1 MLHFRRVIASWT
13 DPSLGNCSYLDTC
26 RHMKTCKY
34 IHYELDDETQET
46 GNLQASLFCVTSV
59 VIIVLVVVVV
69 IVVLVTGTAHL
80 VCSQLRFP

>member
-1 MLHFRRVIASWT
+1 MLHFRKVIASWT

-46 GNLQASLFCVTSV
+46 GATANKSNACLCQAVFTCSD
-59 VIIVLVVVVV
+59 VLMS
-69 IVVLVTGTAHL
+69 AF
-80 VCSQLRFP
+80 QLHAAW